1 MSSKKRI
8 NIKDFAKKIGLSVT
22 SVSRALNGHSN
33 ISTKTKEKIIKAA
46 EKYNYYPNL
55 NARRLASKRP
65 DTIAFITTISPHGQ
79 DYVLLEFL
87 AGLTQ
92 GVKNKSTELIFK
104 FFTNEKDEFNYY
116 QKLIDAEIVDKF
128 VFYRTKRND
137 KRIEFLQKNKIN
149 FVTWGRSSSNTDYAW
164 IDMDNDKSINIL
176 MKRLVSFGHKK
187 IALLN
192 VHRSFNYGYQRK
204 KAYENFHLKNNLE
217 FHAHYY
223 QDSLKDTTLTGIE
236 LTKKLLNLKTP
247 PTAII
252 CSLDKYFIG
261 CLQECQERGLS
272 TPKDISVVGYNDHD
286 NYLSSQNLTFISHPL
301 TKMGKMAVEIL
312 EKIEKGENPSK
323 LTKLIEPILNKGKSD
338 GKIN

>member
-1 MSSKKRI
+1 
-8 NIKDFAKKIGLSVT
+8 LSVT

-55 NARRLASKRP
+55 NARRLASKKP

-149 FVTWGRSSSNTDYAW
+149 FVTWGRSSSNADYAW

-176 MKRLVSFGHKK
+176 MERLISFGHKK

>member
-8 NIKDFAKKIGLSVT
+8 NIKDFANKIGLSVT

-33 ISTKTKEKIIKAA
+33 ISKKTKNKIIKAA
-46 EKYNYYPNL
+46 EKYNYFPNL
-55 NARRLASKRP
+55 NARRLASQKP
-65 DTIAFITTISPHGQ
+65 DTIAFITTISPYAQ

-92 GVKNKSTELIFK
+92 GVKGKSTELIFK
-104 FFTNEKDEFNYY
+104 FFSNERDEFNYY
-116 QKLIDAEIVDKF
+116 QKLIDADLVDKF
-128 VFYRTKRND
+128 VFYKTKRND

-149 FVTWGRSSSNTDYAW
+149 FVSWGRSSSNTDYAW
-164 IDMDNDKSINIL
+164 IDMDNEKSINIL
-176 MKRLVSFGHKK
+176 MERLLSFGHKK

-204 KAYENFHLKNNLE
+204 KAYEDFHLKNNIKLNQN
-217 FHAHYY
+217 YY

-236 LTKKLLNLKTP
+236 LTKKLLNLKNP

-252 CSLDKYFIG
+252 CSIDKFFIG
-261 CLQECQERGLS
+261 CLQECQQRELNV
-272 TPKDISVVGYNDHD
+272 PKDISVVGYNDHD

-301 TKMGKMAVEIL
+301 TEMGKVSVEIL
-312 EKIEKGENPSK
+312 EKIEKGVQPSK
-323 LTKLIEPILNKGKSD
+323 LSKLIEPILNKGKSD
-338 GKIN
+338 GNIY

>member
-1 MSSKKRI
+1 MNSKKRM
-8 NIKDFAKKIGLSVT
+8 NIKDFANKIGLSVS

-33 ISTKTKEKIIKAA
+33 ISTKTKEKIFKAA
-46 EKYNYYPNL
+46 EKYNYFPNL
-55 NARRLASKRP
+55 NARRLASQKP

-92 GVKNKSTELIFK
+92 GVKGKSTELIFK
-104 FFTNEKDEFNYY
+104 FFTNAKDEFNYY
-116 QKLIDAEIVDKF
+116 QKLIDADLVDKF

-149 FVTWGRSSSNTDYAW
+149 FVTWGRSSSKTDYGW
-164 IDMDNDKSINIL
+164 IDMDNEKSIYIL
-176 MKRLVSFGHKK
+176 MQRLFSFGHKK

-204 KAYENFHLKNNLE
+204 KAYENFHVENNLKL
-217 FHAHYY
+217 HPHYY

-236 LTKKLLNLKTP
+236 LTKKLLNLKNP

-261 CLQECQERGLS
+261 CLQECQERGLNI
-272 TPKDISVVGYNDHD
+272 PKDISIVGYNDHD

-301 TKMGKMAVEIL
+301 TEMGKMAVEIL
-312 EKIEKGENPSK
+312 EKIEKGEQPST
-323 LTKLIEPILNKGKSD
+323 LSQLIEPILNKGKSD
-338 GKIN
+338 GKIY

>member
-1 MSSKKRI
+1 MISKKRM
-8 NIKDFAKKIGLSVT
+8 NIRDFAKKVGFSVT

-33 ISTKTKEKIIKAA
+33 ISKKTKEKITKAA
-46 EKYNYYPNL
+46 EKYNYFPNL
-55 NARRLASKRP
+55 NARRLASQKP
-65 DTIAFITTISPHGQ
+65 DTIAFITTISPQGQ

-104 FFTNEKDEFNYY
+104 FFSNEKDEFNYY
-116 QKLIDAEIVDKF
+116 QKLIDADLVDKF

-149 FVTWGRSSSNTDYAW
+149 FVTWGRSSLETDYAW
-164 IDMDNDKSINIL
+164 IDMDNEKSINIL
-176 MKRLVSFGHKK
+176 MERLVSFGHKK

-204 KAYENFHLKNNLE
+204 KAYENFHVENNLKL
-217 FHAHYY
+217 HSHYY

-236 LTKKLLNLKTP
+236 LTKKLLSLKNP

-252 CSLDKYFIG
+252 CSLDKFFIG
-261 CLQECQERGLS
+261 CLQECQKKGLNV
-272 TPKDISVVGYNDHD
+272 PNDISVVGYNDHD

-312 EKIEKGENPSK
+312 EKIEKGENPNNLS
-323 LTKLIEPILNKGKSD
+323 KLIEPILNKGKSD
-338 GKIN
+338 GKIT

>member
-1 MSSKKRI
+1 
-8 NIKDFAKKIGLSVT
+8 L
-22 SVSRALNGHSN
+22 
-33 ISTKTKEKIIKAA
+33 
-46 EKYNYYPNL
+46 
-55 NARRLASKRP
+55 
-65 DTIAFITTISPHGQ
+65 
-79 DYVLLEFL
+79 
-87 AGLTQ
+87 
-92 GVKNKSTELIFK
+92 
-104 FFTNEKDEFNYY
+104 FFYK
-116 QKLIDAEIVDKF
+116 
-128 VFYRTKRND
+128 TKRND

-149 FVTWGRSSSNTDYAW
+149 FVTWGRSSSKTDYAW
-164 IDMDNDKSINIL
+164 IDMDNEKSINIL
-176 MKRLVSFGHKK
+176 MERLFSFGHKK

-204 KAYENFHLKNNLE
+204 KAYENFHLKNNLKL
-217 FHAHYY
+217 HPHYY

-236 LTKKLLNLKTP
+236 MTKKLLNLKTP

-272 TPKDISVVGYNDHD
+272 TPKDISIVGYNDHD

-312 EKIEKGENPSK
+312 EKIEKGEKPSK

>member
-1 MSSKKRI
+1 MGFKKRI

-33 ISTKTKEKIIKAA
+33 ISTKTKEKIIKASK
-46 EKYNYYPNL
+46 KYNYYPNL
-55 NARRLASKRP
+55 NARRLASKKP

-128 VFYRTKRND
+128 VFYKTKRND
-137 KRIEFLQKNKIN
+137 KRIEFLQKNKVN

-204 KAYENFHLKNNLE
+204 KAYENFHLKNNLKL
-217 FHAHYY
+217 HPHYY
-223 QDSLKDTTLTGIE
+223 QDALKDTTLTGIE
-236 LTKKLLNLKTP
+236 MTKKLLNLKTP

-261 CLQECQERGLS
+261 CLQECQERGLN
-272 TPKDISVVGYNDHD
+272 TPKDISIVGYNDHD

-312 EKIEKGENPSK
+312 EKIEKGEKPSK

-338 GKIN
+338 GRIS

>member
-33 ISTKTKEKIIKAA
+33 ISTQTKEKIIKAA

-55 NARRLASKRP
+55 NARRLASKKP

-137 KRIEFLQKNKIN
+137 KRIEFLQKNKVN

-272 TPKDISVVGYNDHD
+272 TPKDISIVGYNDHD

>member
-1 MSSKKRI
+1 MKIDRRI
-8 NIKDFAKKIGLSVT
+8 KITDLAKKLGVSVS

-33 ISTKTKEKIIKAA
+33 ISQKTKDKIFKAA
-46 EKYNYYPNL
+46 EKYNYFPNL
-55 NARRLASKRP
+55 NAKRLASQRP
-65 DTIAFITTISPHGQ
+65 DTIAFITTINPDAQ
-79 DYVLLEFL
+79 DYVLMEFL
-87 AGLTQ
+87 AGLTL
-92 GVKNKSTELIFK
+92 GVKDKPTELILK

-116 QKLIDAEIVDKF
+116 KKLIETNLADKF
-128 VFYRTKRND
+128 VFYRIKRND

-149 FVTWGRSSSNTDYAW
+149 FVTWGRSSTKTDYAW
-164 IDMDNDKSINIL
+164 IDMDNEKSINIL
-176 MKRLVSFGHKK
+176 MERLFSFGHKK

-204 KAYENFHLKNNLE
+204 KAYENFHLKNNLKL
-217 FHAHYY
+217 HPHYY

-236 LTKKLLNLKTP
+236 MTKKLLNLKTP

-261 CLQECQERGLS
+261 CLQECQERGLN
-272 TPKDISVVGYNDHD
+272 TPKDISIVGYNDHD

-323 LTKLIEPILNKGKSD
+323 LSKLIEPILNKGKSD

>member
-1 MSSKKRI
+1 MRSKKRI
-8 NIKDFAKKIGLSVT
+8 NIKDFANKIGLSVT

-46 EKYNYYPNL
+46 EKYNYFPNL
-55 NARRLASKRP
+55 NARRLASQKP

-92 GVKNKSTELIFK
+92 GVKDKSTELIFK

-116 QKLIDAEIVDKF
+116 QKLIDADLVDKF

-149 FVTWGRSSSNTDYAW
+149 FVTWGRSSSKTDYAW
-164 IDMDNDKSINIL
+164 IDMDNEKSINIL
-176 MKRLVSFGHKK
+176 MERLFSFGHKK

-204 KAYENFHLKNNLE
+204 KAYENFHLKNNLKL
-217 FHAHYY
+217 HPHYY

-236 LTKKLLNLKTP
+236 MTKKLLNLKTP

-261 CLQECQERGLS
+261 CLQECQERGLN
-272 TPKDISVVGYNDHD
+272 TPKDISIVGYNDHD

-312 EKIEKGENPSK
+312 EKIEKGHKPYK
-323 LTKLIEPILNKGKSD
+323 LSKLIEPILNKGKSD

>member
-1 MSSKKRI
+1 MSIDKRI
-8 NIKDFAKKIGLSVT
+8 KITDLAKKLGVSVS

-33 ISTKTKEKIIKAA
+33 ISKKTKDKIFKAA
-46 EKYNYYPNL
+46 EKYNYFPNL
-55 NARRLASKRP
+55 NAKRLASQRP
-65 DTIAFITTISPHGQ
+65 DTIAFITTINPDAQ
-79 DYVLLEFL
+79 DYVLMEFL
-87 AGLTQ
+87 AGLTL
-92 GVKNKSTELIFK
+92 GVKDKPTELILK

-116 QKLIDAEIVDKF
+116 QKLIDADLADKF

-149 FVTWGRSSSNTDYAW
+149 FVTWGRSSSKTDYAW
-164 IDMDNDKSINIL
+164 IDMDNEGSINIL
-176 MKRLVSFGHKK
+176 MERLFSFGHKK

-204 KAYENFHLKNNLE
+204 KAYENFHLKNNLKL
-217 FHAHYY
+217 HPHYY
-223 QDSLKDTTLTGIE
+223 QDSLKDTTLNGIE
-236 LTKKLLNLKTP
+236 MTKKLLNLNTP

-261 CLQECQERGLS
+261 CLQECQERGLNA
-272 TPKDISVVGYNDHD
+272 PKDISIVGYNDHD

-312 EKIEKGENPSK
+312 EKIEKGERPST
-323 LTKLIEPILNKGKSD
+323 LSQLIEPILNKGKSD
-338 GKIN
+338 GKIY

>member
-1 MSSKKRI
+1 MSFKKRI

-33 ISTKTKEKIIKAA
+33 ISTKTKEKIIKASK
-46 EKYNYYPNL
+46 KYNYYPNL
-55 NARRLASKRP
+55 NARRLASKKP

-204 KAYENFHLKNNLE
+204 KAYENFHIKNNLE
-217 FHAHYY
+217 FHEHYY

-236 LTKKLLNLKTP
+236 LTKKLLNLKKP

-272 TPKDISVVGYNDHD
+272 TPKDISIVGYNDHD